1 MLTDLAVHG
10 MHNSRPSNSL
20 RAGEPPAHE
29 APAILFGRTGRIVLN
44 VLALVLPTDASAG
57 APPETL
63 LDELLNRLEDTF
75 KEVSAKLRGDAGK
88 RPEPAAVS

>member
-1 MLTDLAVHG
+1 MLTDLTVHG
-10 MHNSRPSNSL
+10 MHNSRPSSSL

-57 APPETL
+57 APPETPAL
-63 LDELLNRLEDTF
+63 IT
-75 KEVSAKLRGDAGK
+75 AG
-88 RPEPAAVS
+88 PQPPAQYQPIGFSSRFT